1 MLEAAIMRTF
11 LLISL
16 LLLAGTTFAEGD
28 RQQSKARAELDKAQ
42 AEYLAALLDADVA
55 ALARIWTEDYTFIN
69 GRGMLLSKDDRL
81 KNIETGATELDSIKE
96 SGRQV
101 RLYDDDTAVLTG
113 TVTLEAKYSRQRR
126 LWVYHC
132 LDQARRQMANGG
144 HSDHSHRRVTRY
156 GERRLRH
163 L

>member
-1 MLEAAIMRTF
+1 MRTF

-113 TVTLEAKYSRQRR
+113 TVTLEAKYSG
-126 LWVYHC
+126 
-132 LDQARRQMANGG
+132 QAASGDYGYTIVWIKRDGRWQMAA
-144 HSDHSHRRVTRY
+144 TQITPIA
-156 GERRLRH
+156 E
-163 L
+163 